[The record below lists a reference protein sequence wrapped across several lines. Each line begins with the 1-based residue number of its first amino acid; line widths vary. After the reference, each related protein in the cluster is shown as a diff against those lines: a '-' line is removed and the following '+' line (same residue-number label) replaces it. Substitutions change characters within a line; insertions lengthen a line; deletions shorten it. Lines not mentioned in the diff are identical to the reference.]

1 MSIVARGDLPV
12 VLAEFPSRVC
22 DHGYSI
28 PRTAHGVSHPSDP
41 VRSVIATDCRMGTA
55 LRIVPWRVAG
65 ARQTARTATVAGDLT
80 PDGAHVGGDQLA
92 ACGAPPTTR
101 AGRGP
106 AHAGLNE
113 CPTSPR
119 SRPGRWPTKFS
130 GHQTESSVRMAP
142 RDAAREI
149 SAEQIHVDVGVG
161 ARRGAGCRGRR
172 HDRGTGD
179 GPGLRRRCRTSL
191 RSSRDGARSRRST
204 RSGSWDRAAA
214 QQQSKCRAFGSF
226 DRARAAAPCLTP

>member
-1 MSIVARGDLPV
+1 MMDQASGGSSRSTALMNSACLSSPSSALENDAKCSCAV
-12 VLAEFPSRVC
+12 ESRV
-22 DHGYSI
+22 GFGM
-28 PRTAHGVSHPSDP
+28 R
-41 VRSVIATDCRMGTA
+41 RE
-55 LRIVPWRVAG
+55 
-65 ARQTARTATVAGDLT
+65 
-80 PDGAHVGGDQLA
+80 LA

-106 AHAGLNE
+106 AYAGLNE

-119 SRPGRWPTKFS
+119 SRPGRWPTKSS

-142 RDAAREI
+142 RDADREI
-149 SAEQIHVDVGVG
+149 SDEQIHVGLG

-204 RSGSWDRAAA
+204 TSGSWDRAAA